1 MDAPFRYGMVAL
13 YQVPTG
19 TWVGGRLGATDGAQV
34 APGGRCGLN
43 KADALRIPPLDDL
56 WYTENMTHRV
66 TPATRAQEEH
76 TGGIHMLDTTRDVVR
91 KSLLAMLGAITLADD
106 ELEQL
111 LDRLAA
117 RGEQVARDRF
127 SHIEALRNRLT
138 GSEGAAR
145 EGLYEGALLRQT
157 LREEIERQGR
167 LLAAALDLPTR
178 DSINLLREQIEQ
190 ISLAIDQIVT
200 QHTPVIAPIDNGQ
213 TPAPT
218 PAAAVP
224 QPDAVEAP
232 AAAVPQPDAVEAPAA
247 ATAVTQPEVSEPS
260 ASTMTAPVAGYDA
273 LNAKQAAAIV
283 AELEEADLLAL
294 YQYEQAHRNRI
305 TVLRAIE
312 AALARHRGES

>member
-1 MDAPFRYGMVAL
+1 
-13 YQVPTG
+13 
-19 TWVGGRLGATDGAQV
+19 
-34 APGGRCGLN
+34 
-43 KADALRIPPLDDL
+43 
-56 WYTENMTHRV
+56 
-66 TPATRAQEEH
+66 
-76 TGGIHMLDTTRDVVR
+76 MLDTTRDVVR

-213 TPAPT
+213 APAPAPATPVPQQAVETPAPAAVQPEAVET
-218 PAAAVP
+218 PAPAAVQPEAVEPPAAAVQPKRSNPPPAAVQPEAVETPAPAAVQPEAVETPRLPQSPNPMRSKRPPPLSP
-224 QPDAVEAP
+224 QPDAVEA
-232 AAAVPQPDAVEAPAA
+232 V
-247 ATAVTQPEVSEPS
+247 
-260 ASTMTAPVAGYDA
+260 
-273 LNAKQAAAIV
+273 
-283 AELEEADLLAL
+283 
-294 YQYEQAHRNRI
+294 
-305 TVLRAIE
+305 RACRSPTGSSRDPR
-312 AALARHRGES
+312 ACRCPPTGGE

>member
-1 MDAPFRYGMVAL
+1 
-13 YQVPTG
+13 
-19 TWVGGRLGATDGAQV
+19 
-34 APGGRCGLN
+34 
-43 KADALRIPPLDDL
+43 
-56 WYTENMTHRV
+56 
-66 TPATRAQEEH
+66 
-76 TGGIHMLDTTRDVVR
+76 MLDTTRDVVR

-200 QHTPVIAPIDNGQ
+200 QRTRRLAPRLDNGQ
-213 TPAPT
+213 TPGPNANHRCPSIRSRRGFCICGSHPCHPARRGSRTRSRCPPATRCVPAPSAAVPNPMRSKRPPLSPNPMRSKRPPPLSPNPMRSKRPPPLSPNPMRSKRPPPLSPNPMRSKRPPPLSPNPMRSKP

-224 QPDAVEAP
+224 NPMRSKRPSPLSPNPEAVEAP
-232 AAAVPQPDAVEAPAA
+232 PRCPP
-247 ATAVTQPEVSEPS
+247 TRCGRS
-260 ASTMTAPVAGYDA
+260 ACS
-273 LNAKQAAAIV
+273 
-283 AELEEADLLAL
+283 
-294 YQYEQAHRNRI
+294 RNRYHS
-305 TVLRAIE
+305 TQR
-312 AALARHRGES
+312 

>member
-1 MDAPFRYGMVAL
+1 
-13 YQVPTG
+13 
-19 TWVGGRLGATDGAQV
+19 
-34 APGGRCGLN
+34 
-43 KADALRIPPLDDL
+43 
-56 WYTENMTHRV
+56 
-66 TPATRAQEEH
+66 
-76 TGGIHMLDTTRDVVR
+76 MLDTTRDVVR

-213 TPAPT
+213 TPAPAPAT
-218 PAAAVP
+218 PVP
-224 QPDAVEAP
+224 QQAVETPAP
-232 AAAVPQPDAVEAPAA
+232 AAVQPDAVEAPAA